1 MSFHRL
7 RHHHY
12 AAAGIV
18 PCLRRTHIL
27 LGSDIHGLYSPFAG
41 KTEPGENAFTTA
53 LREFHEETSRV
64 FPHLDEETFGRR
76 ILHTHTS
83 RTPSGK
89 PLVMFVVRF
98 DGGLEEPVTPF
109 YPNHEKQTVRW
120 FPLRASTAVLAHL
133 HPKFRS
139 DFHRLCRR
147 IQW

>member
-1 MSFHRL
+1 MNFHL

-27 LGSDIHGLYSPFAG
+27 LGSDTRGLYSPFAG
-41 KTEPGENAFTTA
+41 KTEPGENALSTA

-64 FPHLDEETFGRR
+64 FPHLDGETFRRR

-89 PLVMFVVRF
+89 PFVMFVVRF
-98 DGGLEEPVTPF
+98 DGLEESVSPF
-109 YPNHEKQTVRW
+109 YPNHEKQSVRW
-120 FPLRASTAVLAHL
+120 FPLRPSTTVLSHM
-133 HPKFRS
+133 HPKFKS

-147 IQW
+147 LQW